1 MVSVIGLTGGIASG
15 KSAVSAMLKEL
26 GAKVIS
32 ADLISR
38 QVVEPGLPAW
48 RQIVDEFQESILNKD
63 GTINRKKLGEI
74 VFSDPAKLDR
84 LNKIT
89 HPYIIAEIEK
99 LLAEHRASG
108 EGVLVLEA
116 PLLLELGLEHMVD
129 EVWVVAVEPELQ
141 LQRLMDRDKL
151 SVREAKLRIEA
162 QMPLEEKLK
171 KADRVID
178 NSGTLQETK
187 DQLEKIWSSLWNQP

>member
-63 GTINRKKLGEI
+63 GTINRKSWVKL
-74 VFSDPAKLDR
+74 FFRSRKTDK

-89 HPYIIAEIEK
+89 HPYIIAEIE
-99 LLAEHRASG
+99 
-108 EGVLVLEA
+108 
-116 PLLLELGLEHMVD
+116 
-129 EVWVVAVEPELQ
+129 
-141 LQRLMDRDKL
+141 QR
-151 SVREAKLRIEA
+151 
-162 QMPLEEKLK
+162 
-171 KADRVID
+171 
-178 NSGTLQETK
+178 
-187 DQLEKIWSSLWNQP
+187 

>member
-15 KSAVSAMLKEL
+15 KSAVSAMLKDL
-26 GAKVIS
+26 GAKVIN
-32 ADLISR
+32 ADLVSR
-38 QVVEPGLPAW
+38 QVVEPGKPAW
-48 RQIVDEFQESILNKD
+48 QQIVDEFQESILNKD

-89 HPYIIAEIEK
+89 HPYIIAEIEQQI
-99 LLAEHRASG
+99 AEHRASG

-116 PLLLELGLEHMVD
+116 PLLLELGLERMVD
-129 EVWVVAVEPELQ
+129 EVWVVAVKPEVQ
-141 LQRLMDRDKL
+141 LKRLMERDKL
-151 SVREAKLRIEA
+151 SVKEAQLRIES

-178 NSGTLQETK
+178 NSGTLQETW
-187 DQLEKIWSSLWNQP
+187 DQVERIWSSLWNQP